1 MINEFV
7 TFLTVNKGYSME
19 TARAYRNDLQDF
31 AKFAR
36 EQNPDAKWSTITQEE
51 IEAYVAYMV
60 NELYARTT
68 IKRKVSSIRSI
79 YSWFRTRKMLDKNPA
94 RFVSTPKA
102 GTREPKT
109 VEVEAIRKVLN
120 DGQISLVTRME
131 IAIIA
136 ETGVRISELMAIR
149 GIDIDEEHQ
158 QIHVIG
164 KGNKE
169 RTVNYG
175 HMTAQ
180 LWTLYKSDTANRIF
194 TETVEQASRNIHFAL
209 KKYSAQQYLSPHI
222 LRHTFATEMAR
233 NGAQLQAIQQQLGHA
248 SSKTTEIYAH
258 KSQSGCTAQY
268 LQFAPIY

>member
-1 MINEFV
+1 MINEFI
-7 TFLTVNKGYSME
+7 TFLTVNKGYSQE
-19 TARAYRNDLQDF
+19 TARAYKNDLQDF
-31 AKFAR
+31 TKFAR

-60 NELYARTT
+60 SELYARTT

-79 YSWFRTRKMLDKNPA
+79 YSWFRTRKMLNSNPA

-102 GTREPKT
+102 GTREPNT
-109 VEVEAIRKVLN
+109 VEVEAIRKVLA
-120 DGQISLVTRME
+120 DGQISLTTRMQ

-149 GIDIDEEHQ
+149 GIDFDEEHQ
-158 QIHVIG
+158 QIHITG
-164 KGNKE
+164 KGNKQ

-175 HMTAQ
+175 HMTAT

-194 TETVEQASRNIHFAL
+194 VETTEQASRNIHFAL
-209 KKYSAQQYLSPHI
+209 KKYSAQEYLSPHI

-233 NGAQLQAIQQQLGHA
+233 NGAQLQAIQLQLGHA
-248 SSKTTEIYAH
+248 SVKTTEVYAH
-258 KSQSGCTAQY
+258 KSQAGSIAQY
-268 LQFAPIY
+268 LQFAPVY